1 MGLLN
6 KIKGIL
12 FEEVEE
18 DEVVNTPKAEEKKP
32 IAEKIEPQ
40 KKVEEVETPKVNV
53 VKPKAEVEQL
63 NERELFKSDNT
74 SPFFD
79 FDEEEFSNMS
89 RVQKPKPSTNVLEY
103 ERKKKMEKR
112 YDMGSFT
119 KVERTEVVDVTEEQ
133 IENIKSEISSYKNIE
148 EVTFKSKDEWKLEMS
163 EYDDSFKTVLNY
175 LDENPLMDSFVLK
188 VNDVKKLSETSE
200 YIKAINGVDTVKYG
214 EGMVEQVISVF
225 DIVQK
230 IVVVVVIALIVVTSF
245 LISNTIKLTIFSR
258 RNEIEIMRLVGASN
272 ITIKLPFLF
281 EGFIIGLIGSIIPV
295 CITIYGYVILYSRLH
310 GKLFSNMIMLIKP
323 YPFVFGVSL
332 IVIAIGALVGMYGSI
347 KAVRKYLKV

>member
-1 MGLLN
+1 MIMRKEVIRQMRAFRIFFRSIRDAFKSVVRNFSLSFASIMCTTITL
-6 KIKGIL
+6 IL
-12 FEEVEE
+12 VAVAVVAAANVNNATKLIE
-18 DEVVNTPKAEEKKP
+18 DELTIVTY
-32 IAEKIEPQ
+32 
-40 KKVEEVETPKVNV
+40 
-53 VKPKAEVEQL
+53 L
-63 NERELFKSDNT
+63 
-74 SPFFD
+74 
-79 FDEEEFSNMS
+79 
-89 RVQKPKPSTNVLEY
+89 
-103 ERKKKMEKR
+103 KR
-112 YDMGSFT
+112 
-119 KVERTEVVDVTEEQ
+119 DVTEEQ
-133 IENIKSEISSYKNIE
+133 IDNIKSEISSYKNVE

-163 EYDDSFKTVLNY
+163 EYDDSFKTVLDY

-230 IVVVVVIALIVVTSF
+230 IVVVVVIALVVVTSF

-295 CITIYGYVILYSRLH
+295 CITIYGYVILYSRMH

-323 YPFVFGVSL
+323 YPFVFWVSL

>member
-1 MGLLN
+1 MIMRKEVIRQMRAFRIFFRSIRDALKSVVRNFSLSFAS
-6 KIKGIL
+6 IMCTTITLIL
-12 FEEVEE
+12 VAVAVVAAANVNNATRLIE
-18 DEVVNTPKAEEKKP
+18 DELTIVTYLKK
-32 IAEKIEPQ
+32 
-40 KKVEEVETPKVNV
+40 
-53 VKPKAEVEQL
+53 
-63 NERELFKSDNT
+63 
-74 SPFFD
+74 
-79 FDEEEFSNMS
+79 
-89 RVQKPKPSTNVLEY
+89 
-103 ERKKKMEKR
+103 
-112 YDMGSFT
+112 
-119 KVERTEVVDVTEEQ
+119 DVTEEQ

>member
-1 MGLLN
+1 MRKEVIRQMRAFRIFFRSIRDALKSVVRNFSLSFAS
-6 KIKGIL
+6 IMCTTITLIL
-12 FEEVEE
+12 VAVAVVAAANVNNATKLIE
-18 DEVVNTPKAEEKKP
+18 DELTIVTYLKK
-32 IAEKIEPQ
+32 
-40 KKVEEVETPKVNV
+40 
-53 VKPKAEVEQL
+53 
-63 NERELFKSDNT
+63 
-74 SPFFD
+74 
-79 FDEEEFSNMS
+79 
-89 RVQKPKPSTNVLEY
+89 
-103 ERKKKMEKR
+103 
-112 YDMGSFT
+112 
-119 KVERTEVVDVTEEQ
+119 DVTEEQ
-133 IENIKSEISSYKNIE
+133 IDNIKSEISSYKNVE

-163 EYDDSFKTVLNY
+163 EYDDSFKTVLDY

-230 IVVVVVIALIVVTSF
+230 IVVVVVIALVVVTSF

-295 CITIYGYVILYSRLH
+295 CITIYGYVILYSRMH
-310 GKLFSNMIMLIKP
+310 GKLLSNMIMLIKP
-323 YPFVFGVSL
+323 YPFVFWVSL
-332 IVIAIGALVGMYGSI
+332 IVIAIGALIGMYGSI

>member
-1 MGLLN
+1 MRKEVIRQMRAFRIFFRSIRDALKSVVRNFSLSFAS
-6 KIKGIL
+6 IMCTTITLIL
-12 FEEVEE
+12 VAVAVVAAANVNNATKLIE
-18 DEVVNTPKAEEKKP
+18 DELTIVTYLKK
-32 IAEKIEPQ
+32 
-40 KKVEEVETPKVNV
+40 
-53 VKPKAEVEQL
+53 
-63 NERELFKSDNT
+63 
-74 SPFFD
+74 
-79 FDEEEFSNMS
+79 
-89 RVQKPKPSTNVLEY
+89 
-103 ERKKKMEKR
+103 
-112 YDMGSFT
+112 
-119 KVERTEVVDVTEEQ
+119 DVTEEQ
-133 IENIKSEISSYKNIE
+133 IDNIKSEISSYKNVE

-163 EYDDSFKTVLNY
+163 EYDDSFKTVLDY

-230 IVVVVVIALIVVTSF
+230 IVVVVVIALVVVTSF

-272 ITIKLPFLF
+272 STIKLPFLF

-295 CITIYGYVILYSRLH
+295 CITIYGYVILYSRMH
-310 GKLFSNMIMLIKP
+310 GKLFSNMIMWIKP
-323 YPFVFGVSL
+323 YPFVFWLSL

>member
-1 MGLLN
+1 MIMRKEVIRQMRAFRIFFRSIRDALKSVVRNFSLSFAS
-6 KIKGIL
+6 IMCTTITLIL
-12 FEEVEE
+12 VAVAVVAAANVNNATKLIE
-18 DEVVNTPKAEEKKP
+18 DELTIVTYLKK
-32 IAEKIEPQ
+32 
-40 KKVEEVETPKVNV
+40 
-53 VKPKAEVEQL
+53 
-63 NERELFKSDNT
+63 
-74 SPFFD
+74 
-79 FDEEEFSNMS
+79 
-89 RVQKPKPSTNVLEY
+89 
-103 ERKKKMEKR
+103 
-112 YDMGSFT
+112 
-119 KVERTEVVDVTEEQ
+119 DVTEEQ

-295 CITIYGYVILYSRLH
+295 CITIYGYVILYSRMH

-323 YPFVFGVSL
+323 YPFVFWVSL

>member
-1 MGLLN
+1 MEYLLVIMRKEVIRQMRAFRIFFRSIRDALKSVVRN
-6 KIKGIL
+6 FSLSFASIMCTTITLIL
-12 FEEVEE
+12 VAVAVVAAANVNNATKLIE
-18 DEVVNTPKAEEKKP
+18 DELTIVTYLKK
-32 IAEKIEPQ
+32 
-40 KKVEEVETPKVNV
+40 
-53 VKPKAEVEQL
+53 
-63 NERELFKSDNT
+63 
-74 SPFFD
+74 
-79 FDEEEFSNMS
+79 
-89 RVQKPKPSTNVLEY
+89 
-103 ERKKKMEKR
+103 
-112 YDMGSFT
+112 
-119 KVERTEVVDVTEEQ
+119 DVTEEQ
-133 IENIKSEISSYKNIE
+133 IDNIKSEISSYKNVE

-163 EYDDSFKTVLNY
+163 EYDDSFKTVLDY

-230 IVVVVVIALIVVTSF
+230 IVVVVVIALVVVTSF

-295 CITIYGYVILYSRLH
+295 CITIYGYVILYSRMH
-310 GKLFSNMIMLIKP
+310 GKLLSNMIMLIKP
-323 YPFVFGVSL
+323 YPFVFWVSL

>member
-1 MGLLN
+1 MIMRKEVIRQMRAFRIFFRSIRDALKSVVRNFSLSFAS
-6 KIKGIL
+6 IMCTTITLIL
-12 FEEVEE
+12 VAVAVVAAANVNNATRLIE
-18 DEVVNTPKAEEKKP
+18 DELTIVTYLKK
-32 IAEKIEPQ
+32 
-40 KKVEEVETPKVNV
+40 
-53 VKPKAEVEQL
+53 
-63 NERELFKSDNT
+63 
-74 SPFFD
+74 
-79 FDEEEFSNMS
+79 
-89 RVQKPKPSTNVLEY
+89 
-103 ERKKKMEKR
+103 
-112 YDMGSFT
+112 
-119 KVERTEVVDVTEEQ
+119 DVTEEQ

-214 EGMVEQVISVF
+214 EGMVEQVISIF

>member
-1 MGLLN
+1 MIMRKEVIRQMRAFRIFFRSIRDALKSVVRNFSLSFAS
-6 KIKGIL
+6 IMCTTITLIL
-12 FEEVEE
+12 VAVAVVAAANVNNATKLIE
-18 DEVVNTPKAEEKKP
+18 DELTIVTYLKK
-32 IAEKIEPQ
+32 
-40 KKVEEVETPKVNV
+40 
-53 VKPKAEVEQL
+53 
-63 NERELFKSDNT
+63 
-74 SPFFD
+74 
-79 FDEEEFSNMS
+79 
-89 RVQKPKPSTNVLEY
+89 
-103 ERKKKMEKR
+103 
-112 YDMGSFT
+112 
-119 KVERTEVVDVTEEQ
+119 DVTEEQ

-214 EGMVEQVISVF
+214 EGMVEQVISIF

-230 IVVVVVIALIVVTSF
+230 IVVVVVIALVVVTSF

-323 YPFVFGVSL
+323 YPFVFWVSL
-332 IVIAIGALVGMYGSI
+332 IVVVIGALVSMYGSI

>member
-1 MGLLN
+1 MIMRKEVIRQMREFRIFFRSIRDALKSVVRNFSLSFAS
-6 KIKGIL
+6 IMCTTITLIL
-12 FEEVEE
+12 VAVAVVAAANVNNATKLIE
-18 DEVVNTPKAEEKKP
+18 DELTIVTYLKK
-32 IAEKIEPQ
+32 
-40 KKVEEVETPKVNV
+40 
-53 VKPKAEVEQL
+53 
-63 NERELFKSDNT
+63 
-74 SPFFD
+74 
-79 FDEEEFSNMS
+79 
-89 RVQKPKPSTNVLEY
+89 
-103 ERKKKMEKR
+103 
-112 YDMGSFT
+112 
-119 KVERTEVVDVTEEQ
+119 DVTEEQ

-230 IVVVVVIALIVVTSF
+230 IVVVVVIALVVVTSF

>member
-1 MGLLN
+1 MIMRKEVIRQMRAFRIFFRSIRDALKSVVRNFSLSFAS
-6 KIKGIL
+6 IMCTTITLIL
-12 FEEVEE
+12 VAVAVVAAANVNNATRLIE
-18 DEVVNTPKAEEKKP
+18 DELTIVTYLKK
-32 IAEKIEPQ
+32 
-40 KKVEEVETPKVNV
+40 
-53 VKPKAEVEQL
+53 
-63 NERELFKSDNT
+63 
-74 SPFFD
+74 
-79 FDEEEFSNMS
+79 
-89 RVQKPKPSTNVLEY
+89 
-103 ERKKKMEKR
+103 
-112 YDMGSFT
+112 
-119 KVERTEVVDVTEEQ
+119 DVTEEQ

-230 IVVVVVIALIVVTSF
+230 IVVVVVIALVVVTSF

-295 CITIYGYVILYSRLH
+295 CITIYGYVILYSRMH
-310 GKLFSNMIMLIKP
+310 GKLLSNMIMLIKP
-323 YPFVFGVSL
+323 YPFVFWVSL

>member
-1 MGLLN
+1 MAIRRKEVIRQMRAFRIFFRSIRDALKSVVRNFSLSFAS
-6 KIKGIL
+6 IMCTTITLIL
-12 FEEVEE
+12 VAVAVVAAANVNNATKLIE
-18 DEVVNTPKAEEKKP
+18 DELTIVTYLKK
-32 IAEKIEPQ
+32 
-40 KKVEEVETPKVNV
+40 
-53 VKPKAEVEQL
+53 
-63 NERELFKSDNT
+63 
-74 SPFFD
+74 
-79 FDEEEFSNMS
+79 
-89 RVQKPKPSTNVLEY
+89 
-103 ERKKKMEKR
+103 
-112 YDMGSFT
+112 
-119 KVERTEVVDVTEEQ
+119 DVTEEQ
-133 IENIKSEISSYKNIE
+133 IDNIKSEISSYKNVE

-163 EYDDSFKTVLNY
+163 EYDDSFKTVLDY

-230 IVVVVVIALIVVTSF
+230 IVVVVVIALVVVTSF

-295 CITIYGYVILYSRLH
+295 CITIYGYVILYSRMH

-323 YPFVFGVSL
+323 YPFVFWVSL

>member
-1 MGLLN
+1 MIMRKEVIRQMRAFRIFFRSIRDALKSVVRNFSLSFAS
-6 KIKGIL
+6 IMCTTITLIL
-12 FEEVEE
+12 VAVAVVAAANVNNATKLIE
-18 DEVVNTPKAEEKKP
+18 DELTIVTYLKK
-32 IAEKIEPQ
+32 
-40 KKVEEVETPKVNV
+40 
-53 VKPKAEVEQL
+53 
-63 NERELFKSDNT
+63 
-74 SPFFD
+74 
-79 FDEEEFSNMS
+79 
-89 RVQKPKPSTNVLEY
+89 
-103 ERKKKMEKR
+103 
-112 YDMGSFT
+112 
-119 KVERTEVVDVTEEQ
+119 DVTEEQ

-230 IVVVVVIALIVVTSF
+230 IVVVVVIALVVVTSF

-310 GKLFSNMIMLIKP
+310 GKLLSNMIMLIKP
-323 YPFVFGVSL
+323 YPFVFWVSL
-332 IVIAIGALVGMYGSI
+332 IVVVIGALVGMYGSI

>member
-1 MGLLN
+1 MIMRKEVIRQMRAFRIFFRSIRDALKSVVRNFSLSFAS
-6 KIKGIL
+6 IMCTTITLIL
-12 FEEVEE
+12 VAVAVVAAANVNNATKLIE
-18 DEVVNTPKAEEKKP
+18 DELTIVTYLKK
-32 IAEKIEPQ
+32 
-40 KKVEEVETPKVNV
+40 
-53 VKPKAEVEQL
+53 
-63 NERELFKSDNT
+63 
-74 SPFFD
+74 
-79 FDEEEFSNMS
+79 
-89 RVQKPKPSTNVLEY
+89 
-103 ERKKKMEKR
+103 
-112 YDMGSFT
+112 
-119 KVERTEVVDVTEEQ
+119 DVTEEQ
-133 IENIKSEISSYKNIE
+133 IDNIKSEISSYKNVE

-163 EYDDSFKTVLNY
+163 EYDDSFKTVLDY

-230 IVVVVVIALIVVTSF
+230 IVVVVVIALVVVTSF

>member
-1 MGLLN
+1 MIMRKEVIRQMRAFRIFFRSIRDALKSVVRNFSLSFAS
-6 KIKGIL
+6 IMCTTITLIL
-12 FEEVEE
+12 VAVAVVAAANVNNATRLIE
-18 DEVVNTPKAEEKKP
+18 DELTIVTYLKK
-32 IAEKIEPQ
+32 
-40 KKVEEVETPKVNV
+40 
-53 VKPKAEVEQL
+53 
-63 NERELFKSDNT
+63 
-74 SPFFD
+74 
-79 FDEEEFSNMS
+79 
-89 RVQKPKPSTNVLEY
+89 
-103 ERKKKMEKR
+103 
-112 YDMGSFT
+112 
-119 KVERTEVVDVTEEQ
+119 DVTEEQ

-214 EGMVEQVISVF
+214 EGMVEQVISIF

-272 ITIKLPFLF
+272 ITIKIPFLF

-323 YPFVFGVSL
+323 YPFVFWVSL
-332 IVIAIGALVGMYGSI
+332 IVVAIGALVGMYGSI

>member
-1 MGLLN
+1 MIMRKEVIRQMRAFRIFFRSIRDALKSVVRNFSLSFAS
-6 KIKGIL
+6 IMCTTITLIL
-12 FEEVEE
+12 VAVAVVAAANVNNATRLIE
-18 DEVVNTPKAEEKKP
+18 DELTIVTYLKK
-32 IAEKIEPQ
+32 
-40 KKVEEVETPKVNV
+40 
-53 VKPKAEVEQL
+53 
-63 NERELFKSDNT
+63 
-74 SPFFD
+74 
-79 FDEEEFSNMS
+79 
-89 RVQKPKPSTNVLEY
+89 
-103 ERKKKMEKR
+103 
-112 YDMGSFT
+112 
-119 KVERTEVVDVTEEQ
+119 DVTEEQ
-133 IENIKSEISSYKNIE
+133 IENIKSEISSYKNVE

-230 IVVVVVIALIVVTSF
+230 IVVVVVIALVVVTSF

-323 YPFVFGVSL
+323 YPFVFWVSL

>member
-1 MGLLN
+1 MIMRKEVIRQMRAFRIFFRSIRDAFKSVVRNFSLSFASIMCTTITL
-6 KIKGIL
+6 IL
-12 FEEVEE
+12 VAVAVVAAANVNNATKLIE
-18 DEVVNTPKAEEKKP
+18 DELTIVTYLKK
-32 IAEKIEPQ
+32 
-40 KKVEEVETPKVNV
+40 
-53 VKPKAEVEQL
+53 
-63 NERELFKSDNT
+63 
-74 SPFFD
+74 
-79 FDEEEFSNMS
+79 
-89 RVQKPKPSTNVLEY
+89 
-103 ERKKKMEKR
+103 
-112 YDMGSFT
+112 
-119 KVERTEVVDVTEEQ
+119 DVTEEQ
-133 IENIKSEISSYKNIE
+133 IDNIKSEISSYKNVE

-163 EYDDSFKTVLNY
+163 EYDDSFKTVLDY
-175 LDENPLMDSFVLK
+175 LDDNPLMDSFVLK

-230 IVVVVVIALIVVTSF
+230 IVVVVVIALVVVTSF

-295 CITIYGYVILYSRLH
+295 CITIYGYVILYSRMH

-323 YPFVFGVSL
+323 YPFVFWVSL
-332 IVIAIGALVGMYGSI
+332 IVVAIGALVGMYGSI

>member
-1 MGLLN
+1 MIMRKEVIRQMRAFRIFFRSIRDALKSVVRNFSLSFAS
-6 KIKGIL
+6 IMCTTITLIL
-12 FEEVEE
+12 VAVAVVAAANVNNATKLIE
-18 DEVVNTPKAEEKKP
+18 DELTIVTYLKK
-32 IAEKIEPQ
+32 
-40 KKVEEVETPKVNV
+40 
-53 VKPKAEVEQL
+53 
-63 NERELFKSDNT
+63 
-74 SPFFD
+74 
-79 FDEEEFSNMS
+79 
-89 RVQKPKPSTNVLEY
+89 
-103 ERKKKMEKR
+103 
-112 YDMGSFT
+112 
-119 KVERTEVVDVTEEQ
+119 DVTEEQ
-133 IENIKSEISSYKNIE
+133 IDNIKSEISSYKNVE

-163 EYDDSFKTVLNY
+163 EYDDSFKTVLDY

-230 IVVVVVIALIVVTSF
+230 IVVVVVIALVVVTSF

-295 CITIYGYVILYSRLH
+295 CITIYGYVILYSRMH

-323 YPFVFGVSL
+323 YPFVFWVSL

>member
-1 MGLLN
+1 MIMRKEVIRQMRAFRIFFRSIRDALKSVVRNFSLSFAS
-6 KIKGIL
+6 IMCTTITLIL
-12 FEEVEE
+12 VAVAVVAAANVNNATRLIE
-18 DEVVNTPKAEEKKP
+18 DELTIVTYLKK
-32 IAEKIEPQ
+32 
-40 KKVEEVETPKVNV
+40 
-53 VKPKAEVEQL
+53 
-63 NERELFKSDNT
+63 
-74 SPFFD
+74 
-79 FDEEEFSNMS
+79 
-89 RVQKPKPSTNVLEY
+89 
-103 ERKKKMEKR
+103 
-112 YDMGSFT
+112 
-119 KVERTEVVDVTEEQ
+119 DVTEEQ

-163 EYDDSFKTVLNY
+163 EHDDSFKTVLNY

-323 YPFVFGVSL
+323 YPFVFWVSL